1 MFNKQD
7 SIDIFNFYKKIN
19 SDKSLNYEYIKN
31 DTNNNKNLIN
41 NNVNNK
47 NSETIY
53 NIIKNKNNLFD
64 NDNIYL
70 ERRRIGNV
78 DLNKRASLSNY
89 YSNNIPAPLQKYP
102 IYNNNNTLISKK
114 VPYGNFVFYS
124 TWNK

>member
-47 NSETIY
+47 NSETI
-53 NIIKNKNNLFD
+53 
-64 NDNIYL
+64 
-70 ERRRIGNV
+70 
-78 DLNKRASLSNY
+78 
-89 YSNNIPAPLQKYP
+89 
-102 IYNNNNTLISKK
+102 
-114 VPYGNFVFYS
+114 
-124 TWNK
+124 